1 MRRILPAFALAL
13 AVAFPSIAQAA
24 VACCCCAKDGQAMQA
39 AQSMPADHS
48 AHAGHAAHGSH
59 AAHSAHAADGVVT
72 SPADGAMTDGSP
84 DWFTATFPHAMTLK
98 AVTVA
103 AEGQAAVTVPVAA
116 AAATTRVSAEL
127 PTLAPGNYVLNWTA
141 EGADGHQMTGAVRF
155 MVH

>member
-1 MRRILPAFALAL
+1 MRRVLPAFALAL
-13 AVAFPSIAQAA
+13 VVAFPAVAQAA
-24 VACCCCAKDGQAMQA
+24 VACCCCAKDGQAAQA
-39 AQSMPADHS
+39 AQAMPADHS
-48 AHAGHAAHGSH
+48 AHAAHGSH
-59 AAHSAHAADGVVT
+59 AAHSADVANGVVT
-72 SPADGAMTDGSP
+72 SPAGGDMTDGSP

-98 AVTVA
+98 SVTVA

-141 EGADGHQMTGAVRF
+141 EGADGHEMTGAVRF